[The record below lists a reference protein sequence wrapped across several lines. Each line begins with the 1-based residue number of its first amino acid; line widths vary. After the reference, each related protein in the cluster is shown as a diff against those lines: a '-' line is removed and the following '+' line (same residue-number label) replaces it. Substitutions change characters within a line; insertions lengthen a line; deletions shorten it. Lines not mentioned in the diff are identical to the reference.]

1 MYRTLLKN
9 AIGSVTRDMTCLIMK
24 HSRVYIIPDGPPVS
38 SHYCAESKA
47 TYIVMRDD
55 SNEYANDKTFIPL
68 AARCKFGEN
77 QKII

>member
-1 MYRTLLKN
+1 MYRTLIKN

-24 HSRVYIIPDGPPVS
+24 HSRVYIIPDGPPLKT
-38 SHYCAESKA
+38 HYCAESKA

-55 SNEYANDKTFIPL
+55 SNEYVDDITFVPL

-77 QKII
+77 QK